1 MGCECDCCVTV
12 GESVEIFFHYLHY
25 FSEVGIRLSAKK

>member
-1 MGCECDCCVTV
+1 MQMTV

-25 FSEVGIRLSAKK
+25 FSEVGIRKSAKK